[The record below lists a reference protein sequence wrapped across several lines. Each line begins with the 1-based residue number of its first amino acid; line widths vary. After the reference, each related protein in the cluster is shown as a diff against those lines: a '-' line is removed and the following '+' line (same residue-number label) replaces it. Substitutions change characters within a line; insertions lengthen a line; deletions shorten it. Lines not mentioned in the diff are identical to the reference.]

1 MHKLNID
8 QKKFKNI
15 SDKLRSQLA
24 INNNPNHSQM
34 LQFLAQAMFSKPY
47 EEVKET
53 ILKDINVIKVF
64 SCKNEDF
71 IFNNKGVL
79 MARVKTK
86 NDIDLKEVINTTR
99 MKCDKIEKYYIPFYD
114 EERFFDSK
122 DEYMKNTDGSIIP
135 SVSYVLSMATCMGYL
150 FKNSIFDLLENSQSF
165 EFSAV
170 YENGSFESLSNEQLC
185 GDWFQNVES
194 EGQDALCLILE
205 FPNGEEFY
213 LSFKDLLLSRH
224 ESSDN
229 SYIIDLGSYKYVL
242 KF

>member
-71 IFNNKGVL
+71 IFNKKGVL

-86 NDIDLKEVINTTR
+86 NDIDLKKFINTTR

-122 DEYMKNTDGSIIP
+122 DEYIKNTDGSIIP

-150 FKNSIFDLLENSQSF
+150 FKNSIFDLLENSKSF

-213 LSFKDLLLSRH
+213 LSFKDLLLSRY

-229 SYIIDLGSYKYVL
+229 SYIIDFGSYKYVL